1 MFNKP
6 STATRMKKTT
16 YRSLLKNSIFSKR
29 KSPLKCRVRISKFGI
44 LAVALLFVFAAS
56 AQTVSSPE
64 TFLGYKLG
72 DQFTF
77 HDRIVR
83 YFETVAA
90 QVPDQCKL
98 IPYGQTYEGRPLMAM
113 AVASPENLKR
123 LEEIRTNNLKIT
135 GMLSGAPAASQPAIV
150 WLSYNVH
157 GNEAVSS
164 EAVMQV
170 LYDLVNPA
178 NAEAKEWLK
187 NTVILL
193 DPCLNP
199 DGRER
204 YIQWYKQVANYPYQP
219 SPYSREHQEPW
230 PGGRF
235 NHYLFDLNRDWAW
248 QTQQETQQ
256 RIALY
261 NQWMPHLHADFHEM
275 GPETPYYF
283 APSAKPYYEGLTQW
297 QRQFQQWIG
306 EANRKYFDKNY
317 WLYFTREKYDL
328 FYPSFGD
335 TWPSF
340 NGAIGMTYE
349 QGGGGRAGL
358 GYLTSEGDTL
368 TLTKRIA
375 HHVAASHASIGA
387 VASRVDQVV
396 KEFKTYFDQARNNP
410 TGPYKAY
417 VLKAQG
423 NESKIRSIAE
433 LLDKNGIRYGYA
445 SKGATLKGLSY
456 GSGKSES
463 AKVEENDLIVSA
475 YQPKSVMLR
484 ALFDPKPMLEDSL
497 TYDLTSWAIPYAFGV
512 NAYALT
518 DAFPTNSISE
528 KPKTPAA
535 AAATSVSKPY
545 AYLAEWKDLRDVK
558 FLAALLQKKI
568 KLRNSEN
575 SFTINGKTFAPG
587 TLLITRTGNEYM
599 GDAFDKT
606 VTEQAQAMG
615 VTLTPVGTGFVEKG
629 FDFGSDYQ
637 HFIRA
642 PRIAVV
648 AGSGIAT
655 DGVSSTWHFFERQI
669 NYPVTLLDPSRLAS
683 VPLSKFD
690 VLIFPSGS
698 YGNVLNDRMVAK
710 LKEWIQDG
718 GKVIALEN
726 AAEDLGEKQG
736 FEWKVKPDGKP
747 TPKKVGSP
755 SDTLKTYGQR
765 DRDYITQDIQGSIYQ
780 VTLDVTHPLAFGYD
794 KTYYALL
801 RNGTPYELMKDGW
814 NVGYL
819 PANGHLS
826 GHVGYK
832 TKAKLQNSAVLGVQE
847 MGRGQIVYM
856 AENPVFRAFWHSGKL
871 MFGNA
876 IFLVGQAN

>member
-1 MFNKP
+1 MRQIICRNCFQ
-6 STATRMKKTT
+6 
-16 YRSLLKNSIFSKR
+16 NSIFPKR
-29 KSPLKCRVRISKFGI
+29 KTLSESGVQRSNFK
-44 LAVALLFVFAAS
+44 AVAAGVYLFLCSLLSVS
-56 AQTVSSPE
+56 AQTLSSPE
-64 TFLGYKLG
+64 AFLGYKLG
-72 DQFTF
+72 EQFTF

-83 YFETVAA
+83 YFETVAT
-90 QVPDQCKL
+90 QTPDRCKL

-113 AVASPENLKR
+113 AVATPENLKR

-135 GMLSGAPAASQPAIV
+135 GLMSGTPDASQPAIV

-178 NAEAKEWLK
+178 NTEMQGWLK
-187 NTVILL
+187 NVVVLL

-199 DGRER
+199 DGHER
-204 YIQWYKQVANYPYQP
+204 YVQWYKQVANFPYQP
-219 SPYSREHQEPW
+219 LPYSREHQEPW

-256 RIALY
+256 RVALY

-297 QRQFQQWIG
+297 QRQFQQLIG

-349 QGGGGRAGL
+349 QGGSGRAGL

-375 HHVAASHASIGA
+375 HHVAASYASIEA
-387 VASRVDQVV
+387 VASRGDQVV
-396 KEFKTYFDQARNNP
+396 KEFKTYFDQARTNP
-410 TGPYKAY
+410 QGPYKAY
-417 VLKAQG
+417 VIKAQG
-423 NESKIRSIAE
+423 NESKIKSIAE
-433 LLDKNGIRYGYA
+433 LLGKNGIRYGYA
-445 SKGATLKGLSY
+445 SKGVSMKGFSY
-456 GSGKSES
+456 GTGKSEA
-463 AKVEENDLIVSA
+463 AKVDENDLVVSA
-475 YQPKSVMLR
+475 YQPKSVMVR
-484 ALFDPKPMLEDSL
+484 ALFDPKPTLEDSL

-518 DAFPTNSISE
+518 EQFPATSISST
-528 KPKTPAA
+528 PKTSTAA
-535 AAATSVSKPY
+535 AAAVSKPY
-545 AYLAEWKDLRDVK
+545 AYIAEWKDLRDVR
-558 FLAALLQKKI
+558 FLAALLRKKI
-568 KLRNSEN
+568 KLRNSEAA
-575 SFTINGKTFAPG
+575 FTMNGKTFAPG
-587 TLLITRTGNEYM
+587 TLLITRTGNEAM
-599 GDAFDKT
+599 GDSFDRYI
-606 VTEQAQAMG
+606 TEQAQTMG
-615 VTLTPVGTGFVEKG
+615 ITLTPVATGFVEKG

-642 PRIAVV
+642 PRIALVGG
-648 AGSGIAT
+648 AGVYT
-655 DGVSSTWHFFERQI
+655 DGFSSAWHFFERQI
-669 NYPVTLLDPSRLAS
+669 QYPVTVLESSRLAS
-683 VPLSKFD
+683 VPLSQFD
-690 VLIFPSGS
+690 VLILPSGAYS
-698 YGNVLNDRMVAK
+698 GVWNDRMVGK
-710 LKEWIQDG
+710 LREWIQEG

-726 AAEDLGEKQG
+726 AAAVLGEKPD
-736 FEWKVKPDGKP
+736 FEWKHKEDPKA
-747 TPKKVGSP
+747 TPKKVNSP
-755 SDTLKTYGQR
+755 SDTLKLYGQR
-765 DRDYITQDIQGSIYQ
+765 DREYLTQDIQGSIYQ
-780 VTLDVTHPLAFGYD
+780 VTLDVTHPLAFGYE
-794 KTYYALL
+794 KTYHALL
-801 RNGTPYELMKDGW
+801 RNAEPFELMKKGW

-819 PANGHLS
+819 PANGYMS

-832 TKAKLQNSAVLGVQE
+832 TKARLQNSALFGVQE
-847 MGRGQIVYM
+847 MGRGQVVYL

-876 IFLVGQAN
+876 VFLVGQAY